1 MKIGFIGIGLM
12 GGPLARNLIRAN
24 KEVYIYG
31 RNHKHIEDVLNAGT
45 TGRLVKSIEDLAIC
59 DVIFTCLPLP
69 QTVKS
74 IMIEDNNLLNLL
86 KPGSI
91 YIDTSTIDPKTA
103 TEIEAYAHNRQIG
116 FLGCTLGLGPA
127 QAEEAKEPI
136 FAGGDKFI
144 FEKMLPLLNLIGA
157 PVHYLGGV
165 IQAYAF
171 KIISNMVG
179 MTNLAVLA
187 EGIHLA
193 QNAGIDTHQFLELLA
208 QTGGNSNQLTR
219 RGNLIADHDFANR
232 FAVDLTLKDLTLGCN
247 MAKEFNYIP
256 IFSKQSQELYAKAS
270 QEGYGNEDC
279 SAIYKVLK

>member
-12 GGPLARNLIRAN
+12 GGPLARNLIRAG

-31 RNHKHIEDVLNAGT
+31 RNQQHINKVLSAGT
-45 TGRLVKSIEDLAIC
+45 TGKVVKNINDLAIC
-59 DVIFTCLPLP
+59 DIIFTCLPLP

-74 IMIEDNNLLNLL
+74 IMIENNGLLSQL

-103 TEIEAYAHNRQIG
+103 TEIETYAKNHQIG

-127 QAEEAKEPI
+127 QAEKAKEPI
-136 FAGGDKFI
+136 FAGGDKI
-144 FEKMLPLLNLIGA
+144 VFEKMLPLLNLIGA

-171 KIISNMVG
+171 KIISNMIG

-219 RGNLIADHDFANR
+219 RGTLIADQDFANR

-247 MAKEFNYIP
+247 MAKEFNYTP

-279 SAIYKVLK
+279 SAIYKILK